1 MFIPR
6 EKSAHFKSMTFSA
19 SPFTLTPKLKYYLYY
34 LKRELYEKATISFLQ
49 VVSRGPK
56 KTYFLLEERNE
67 E

>member
-19 SPFTLTPKLKYYLYY
+19 SPFTLAPKLKYYLYY
-34 LKRELYEKATISFLQ
+34 LKRGLYETATISFLQ
-49 VVSRGPK
+49 VVSRGTK
-56 KTYFLLEERNE
+56 KIYFLLEERNE